1 MLVGIAT
8 HPTGVFAMR
17 RFLALILLCATLLA
31 PAARAAPED
40 ELLATYQRFL
50 AAQNARDLAAV
61 REVLSDHPRFLWVSD
76 GRAYWGRE
84 AMLERMGRFQTADV
98 WHVTPHISRAV
109 PVLLNET
116 TGFLHLPLTLR
127 IGPAADPSR
136 IDFLVGV
143 LCVRGPSGWR
153 IAALFTTEDK
163 TE

>member
-1 MLVGIAT
+1 MS
-8 HPTGVFAMR
+8 PMR
-17 RFLALILLCATLLA
+17 RLLALLLLCAALLA
-31 PAARAAPED
+31 GPARAAPEH

-61 REVLSDHPRFLWVSD
+61 REVLSDDPRFLWVSD

-98 WHVTPHISRAV
+98 WHVTPHLHRAV
-109 PVLLNET
+109 PVLLNDS

-127 IGPAADPSR
+127 IGPAAGPSS

-143 LCVRGPSGWR
+143 LCVRTAAGWR
-153 IAALFTTEDK
+153 IAALFTTENK
-163 TE
+163 SE

>member
-1 MLVGIAT
+1 M
-8 HPTGVFAMR
+8 
-17 RFLALILLCATLLA
+17 LLA
-31 PAARAAPED
+31 PAANATPE
-40 ELLATYQRFL
+40 EEILATYNRFL

-61 REVLSDHPRFLWVSD
+61 REVLSEHPRFLWVSD

-98 WHVTPHISRAV
+98 WHVTPHLARAV
-109 PVLLNET
+109 PVLLNAT

-127 IGPAADPSR
+127 IGPAADPSA

-143 LCVRGPSGWR
+143 LCVRTADGWR

-163 TE
+163 AE